1 MKSRCSGVSARP
13 EPTGQILPGAK
24 IVETPPRMPRAPAT
38 PNGGCAPHAPSAP
51 TVAFKAP
58 ELVDRCQTSPDG
70 EAKGGERVIGV
81 RFAHARERQSRC
93 VTTAGPGRRARSA
106 VSHTSLGM
114 VAVREN
120 PAWCGRLRVGV
131 AHRRQGRRKAGAAV
145 HPRRHRTGRSAA
157 RPDADRRQELLRPR
171 LRGRPQPGCPPHLLR
186 PARQG
191 EPARPGAQFFRP
203 LRQTIESVNDTLK
216 GQLDLE
222 RHGGHTP
229 AGVITRVLQRILAL
243 TAAIWHNDDTASQS
257 CDP

>member
-1 MKSRCSGVSARP
+1 MRSSRQPRRRGPSRPRRRWRSRSPLRSLRSSDGRGCRSTSEPWAGIDHRGRPRARQSTP
-13 EPTGQILPGAK
+13 RQDGAADR
-24 IVETPPRMPRAPAT
+24 PPRTGR
-38 PNGGCAPHAPSAP
+38 SAMVSP
-51 TVAFKAP
+51 G
-58 ELVDRCQTSPDG
+58 ELENSQTLRLG
-70 EAKGGERVIGV
+70 

-131 AHRRQGRRKAGAAV
+131 AHWRQGRRKAGDAV
-145 HPRRHRTGRSAA
+145 YPRRHRTGRSAA

-203 LRQTIESVNDTLK
+203 LRQTIESVNDTSK
-216 GQLDLE
+216 ASSTWNATAG
-222 RHGGHTP
+222 TP
-229 AGVITRVLQRILAL
+229 QPG
-243 TAAIWHNDDTASQS
+243 
-257 CDP
+257 